1 MGASATSVFERTPA
15 GALAIKAQS
24 EDVARRLRTLLL
36 TAFAPISKKFA
47 ELEQIKS
54 LVQLRAEV
62 PAYFELVQRFGGDA
76 NRHIERVAGLL
87 EQATA

>member
-1 MGASATSVFERTPA
+1 MHTFAFSGWAFASVQCTLFLT
-15 GALAIKAQS
+15 ALAP
-24 EDVARRLRTLLL
+24 V
-36 TAFAPISKKFA
+36 SKKFA

-87 EQATA
+87 GQAVALKAKCFIF

>member
-1 MGASATSVFERTPA
+1 M
-15 GALAIKAQS
+15 
-24 EDVARRLRTLLL
+24 
-36 TAFAPISKKFA
+36 PISKKFA

-54 LVQLRAEV
+54 LVQLKAEV

-87 EQATA
+87 GQAVA